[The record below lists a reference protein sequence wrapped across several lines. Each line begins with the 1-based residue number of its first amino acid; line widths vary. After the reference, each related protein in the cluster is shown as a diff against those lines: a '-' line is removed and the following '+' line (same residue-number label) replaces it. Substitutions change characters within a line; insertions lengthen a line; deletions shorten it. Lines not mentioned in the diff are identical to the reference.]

1 MWLVNFFT
9 SRKKGCLHGKNPQQ
23 KEAFFD
29 SLSKFALSD
38 TEFFKEQVND
48 LQPHEKKE
56 FLEYVQNKNQ
66 VLKAIKSMLTVIENL
81 TPPNQK

>member
-9 SRKKGCLHGKNPQQ
+9 RRKKGCLHGKNPQQ

-29 SLSKFALSD
+29 SLSNFALSD
-38 TEFFKEQVND
+38 TKLFKEQVND

-56 FLEYVQNKNQ
+56 FLEYVQNKNKL
-66 VLKAIKSMLTVIENL
+66 LKSISKMLTIIENL
-81 TPPNQK
+81 TQPNQK